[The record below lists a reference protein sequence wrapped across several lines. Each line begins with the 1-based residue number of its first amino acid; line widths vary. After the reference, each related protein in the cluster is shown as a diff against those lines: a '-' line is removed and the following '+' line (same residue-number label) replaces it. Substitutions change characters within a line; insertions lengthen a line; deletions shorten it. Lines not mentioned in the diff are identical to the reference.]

1 MVLRTR
7 IELVMDA
14 YQASVIPFN
23 YPRNILVLP
32 SRIEL
37 LSEVLQTP
45 AMTTSAKAA
54 LGCRMRIELMMTES
68 QSVVLPL
75 N

>member
-1 MVLRTR
+1 MVPDSGNDPLTYRLSSDCSTT
-7 IELVMDA
+7 ELIG
-14 YQASVIPFN
+14 YL
-23 YPRNILVLP
+23 LVLP

-54 LGCRMRIELMMTES
+54 ILFG
-68 QSVVLPL
+68 VLYEDRTHTATVTT
-75 N
+75 

>member
-1 MVLRTR
+1 MP
-7 IELVMDA
+7 
-14 YQASVIPFN
+14 YQDTALPLS
-23 YPRNILVLP
+23 YLGKILVLP

-54 LGCRMRIELMMTES
+54 LNLVLLTRIELVPHPY
-68 QSVVLPL
+68 QGCVLPF
-75 N
+75 NYRSNFGTS